1 MQCSYFDAG
10 LCRSCTLMGVPYAA
24 QLAEKE
30 RSVRALLA
38 GHPDAVW
45 SPAAASA
52 ESGFRAKAKMVVG
65 GTAAQP
71 TLGVLDGRGRGVDLR
86 HCGIIAPGIRAA
98 FAPLIATITAAGL
111 EPYDVPARRGELK
124 YLIVTEAADGGLMVR
139 FVLRSR
145 ARLDAL
151 RRALPSLQQALPRAV
166 VVTAN
171 LHPDHKAVVEGAEEV
186 VLTEQSTLPMRVGDA
201 TLQVRPQSFVQ
212 TNTAIAGELYRQ
224 GREWVERVSPSS
236 VWDLYCGVGG
246 FALHVAAPG
255 RTVTGLEL
263 SADAVE
269 SARLAADG
277 MPGLS
282 FVVGDATA
290 ALAGGLPGDPGSA
303 STSTAAVSPLAGAA
317 LPDLVIVNPPRRGLG
332 AELATGLESSGI
344 PTIVYSSCNAT
355 TLARDLE
362 LMPAYRVHEA
372 RLFDMFPQSTH
383 AEVMVLLERG

>member
-24 QLAEKE
+24 QLAEKQ
-30 RSVRALLA
+30 RIVRELLA

-151 RRALPSLQQALPRAV
+151 RRALPSLQQALPCAV

-290 ALAGGLPGDPGSA
+290 ALAGGLPG
-303 STSTAAVSPLAGAA
+303 AA
-317 LPDLVIVNPPRRGLG
+317 LPDFVIVNPPRRGLG
-332 AELATGLESSGI
+332 AALATGLESSGI

>member
-24 QLAEKE
+24 QLAEKQ
-30 RSVRALLA
+30 RIVRELLA

-65 GTAAQP
+65 GTAAEP

-98 FAPLIATITAAGL
+98 FAPLIAVITAAGL

-151 RRALPSLQQALPRAV
+151 RRALPSLRRELPRAV

-171 LHPDHKAVVEGAEEV
+171 LHPDHKAVVEGAEEI
-186 VLTEQSTLPMRVGDA
+186 VLTAQQTLPMRVGDA

-224 GREWVERVSPSS
+224 GRAWVERVAPSS

-255 RTVTGLEL
+255 RSVTGLEL

-290 ALAGGLPGDPGSA
+290 ALAGGLPGDDA
-303 STSTAAVSPLAGAA
+303 SPLAGSD

-362 LMPAYRVHEA
+362 LMPAYRVREA

-383 AEVMVLLERG
+383 AEVMVLLERR